1 MNLKIKI
8 RKTNEIL
15 KLSKEDKLFAC
26 LDNEWIKLEK
36 LVEIKKVVE
45 TYSDKKWWI
54 IDKIIYCY
62 VCLAF
67 KYRFR
72 KFYRIF
78 NKLNNIRK

>member
-1 MNLKIKI
+1 MMNLKIKI
-8 RKTNEIL
+8 RKTNKIL
-15 KLSKEDKLFAC
+15 ELSKEDKLFIY

-36 LVEIKKVVE
+36 F
-45 TYSDKKWWI
+45 
-54 IDKIIYCY
+54 IYCG

>member
-1 MNLKIKI
+1 MNLKINV
-8 RKTNEIL
+8 RESCKTLE
-15 KLSKEDKLFAC
+15 LSKEDKLYIG

-45 TYSDKKWWI
+45 TYEDKKWWI
-54 IDKIIYCY
+54 IDKIIYCG